1 MRAKVEKPLPGEKQK
16 RKVEK
21 PLPGEK
27 QKRKAGASKSGME
40 NGRVSEGLV
49 KV

>member
-1 MRAKVEKPLPGEKQK
+1 MQLTKGV
-16 RKVEK
+16 
-21 PLPGEK
+21 PGEK